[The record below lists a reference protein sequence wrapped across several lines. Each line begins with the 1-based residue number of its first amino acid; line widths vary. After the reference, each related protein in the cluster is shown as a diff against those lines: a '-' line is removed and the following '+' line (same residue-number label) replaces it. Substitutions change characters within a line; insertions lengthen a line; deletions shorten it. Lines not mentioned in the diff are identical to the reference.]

1 MLKASLSSN
10 QNGNEKITKNFILWF
25 FFSKHLECRTDY
37 ETISIFFIV
46 TNNNERRPKYSRQV
60 HKLCHLLSKIWKWNN
75 DFPQWTRNVIP
86 IGLPDRS
93 DLPLLD
99 LNSSTDDFELQ
110 VPFLSHLNVSSQ
122 PICRNPSLQT
132 NSAFS
137 PGTKMLLLQP
147 GRHFNM
153 AFATGGFGAEQFFSC
168 NESTLGDENSVLG
181 WRHPIISTAKHMI
194 TREVVHIKDFILP
207 SEIHTMIIA
216 ACLAKYMYTAD
227 SHLLLNCVTGS

>member
-1 MLKASLSSN
+1 M
-10 QNGNEKITKNFILWF
+10 T
-25 FFSKHLECRTDY
+25 
-37 ETISIFFIV
+37 
-46 TNNNERRPKYSRQV
+46 
-60 HKLCHLLSKIWKWNN
+60 N
-75 DFPQWTRNVIP
+75 DFPQWGTRNVIP
-86 IGLPDRS
+86 IGLPDRF
-93 DLPLLD
+93 DLPLLLD

-153 AFATGGFGAEQFFSC
+153 AFATGGFGVVQFFSC
-168 NESTLGDENSVLG
+168 NESILGDENSVLG
-181 WRHPIISTAKHMI
+181 WRHPVISTAKHMI
-194 TREVVHIKDFILP
+194 SREVVHIKDFILL

-216 ACLAKYMYTAD
+216 ACLAKSCTRLTLSCFWIAWQAAKQ
-227 SHLLLNCVTGS
+227 GSVEVCQTTFVFFSKKVSGRTRRDQEVVVRKTK